1 MAVQKAFVP
10 GFIAAGT
17 AAGIK
22 KNGAPDLALLVCEAG
37 ARGALI
43 ATRNVVK
50 GHSLQRSIR
59 VLGAGAPVQAL
70 LINSGNA
77 NACVGPDGERDAER
91 VAELVA
97 AAIPSARA
105 ETVLTASTGVIGFRL
120 PMEAMAAG
128 IEAAAAGLTADES
141 GFEAAAEAIRTT
153 DTHRKLERRTAVID
167 GCACTLAGMA
177 KGSGMIHPNM
187 ATMIAVLLTDLAIA
201 PACLQTMLRRAADR
215 SFNRLSVD
223 GDMSVCDM
231 VVLLASGEAGN
242 PEISDP
248 DSETA
253 AAVQSELDALAI
265 ELTRQ
270 LARDGEGATKLI
282 EIRVRGAMTD
292 ADAVQIASSIARSPL
307 FKTMIYGED
316 ANWGRILTAAGYAGV
331 DFDPDL
337 VTIHIGDL
345 EFCRNGMATDFDE
358 GRALEILQAEEIV
371 VTVDLHAGSCQTRY
385 WTCDFSH
392 DYVSINGS
400 YRS

>member
-10 GFIAAGT
+10 GFTAAGI

-22 KNGAPDLALLVCEAG
+22 KSGDPDLALLVCEAG

-43 ATRNVVK
+43 ATTNVVK
-50 GHSLQRSIR
+50 GHSLQRSIAVLDSGSR
-59 VLGAGAPVQAL
+59 VHAL

-77 NACVGPDGERDAER
+77 NACVGPDGDRDAEQ
-91 VAELVA
+91 VAGLVA
-97 AAIPSARA
+97 AAIPGARA

-120 PMEAMAAG
+120 PMEAMARG
-128 IEAAAAGLTADES
+128 IQAAASILTADGS
-141 GFEAAAEAIRTT
+141 GFEAAAQAIRTT
-153 DTHRKLERRTAVID
+153 DTHRKLERRTAIID
-167 GCACTLAGMA
+167 GCACSLAGMA

-201 PACLQTMLRRAADR
+201 PACLKTMLKRAADR

-242 PEISDP
+242 PEIDDP
-248 DSETA
+248 DGETA
-253 AAVQSELDALAI
+253 VAVQAELDALAI
-265 ELTRQ
+265 ELARQ

-282 EIRVRGAMTD
+282 EIRVRGTASDED
-292 ADAVQIASSIARSPL
+292 AAKIASSIARSPL

-331 DFDPDL
+331 DFDPGR
-337 VTIHIGDL
+337 VSIHIGDL
-345 EFCRNGMATDFDE
+345 EFCRDGMATDFDE
-358 GRALEILQAEEIV
+358 GRALEILQAEEIL
-371 VTVDLHAGSCQTRY
+371 VTVDLHAGSCGTRY